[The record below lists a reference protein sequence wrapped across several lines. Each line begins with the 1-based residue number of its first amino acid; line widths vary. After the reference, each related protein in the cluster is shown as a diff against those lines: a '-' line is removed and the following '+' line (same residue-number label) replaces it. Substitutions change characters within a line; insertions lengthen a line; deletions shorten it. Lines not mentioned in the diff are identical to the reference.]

1 MDTLNVINQAQN
13 GDETAREKLVLEN
26 TGLIWSVVKR
36 FLNRGYEKEDL
47 FQIGCIGLLKA
58 IDRFD
63 TEYNV
68 TFSTYAVPLIMG
80 EIRRF
85 LRDDGII
92 KISRSI
98 KENQYKII
106 KKTEELQKQINREP
120 TVEELAVSCELTVEE
135 VLGAMEAAGRVE
147 SLYKENDEQ
156 ILMDRVQ
163 ATPSPENEIVD
174 KLLLSQALES
184 LEKEEKKIIIL
195 RYFKNKTQSE
205 TGKLLNKTQ
214 VQISRMEKRI
224 LLELRGIIQQ

>member
-1 MDTLNVINQAQN
+1 MDTLNSINRAQN
-13 GDETAREKLVLEN
+13 GDKAARETLVLEN

-36 FLNRGYEKEDL
+36 FMDRGYEKEDL
-47 FQIGCIGLLKA
+47 FQIGSIGLLKA

-63 TEYNV
+63 SRYNV
-68 TFSTYAVPLIMG
+68 AFSTYAVPLIMG

-98 KENQYKII
+98 KENQYKIL
-106 KKTEELQKQINREP
+106 KKTEEWHIENRREP
-120 TVEELAVSCELTVEE
+120 TIEELAKSCKLTIEE
-135 VLGAMEAAGRVE
+135 VLEATEASGKVE

-156 ILMDRVQ
+156 ILIDRIQ
-163 ATPSPENEIVD
+163 AMPSPENDVVN
-174 KLLLSQALES
+174 KLLLDQALNN
-184 LEKEEKKIIIL
+184 LEKEDRKIIIL
-195 RYFKNKTQSE
+195 RYFNNKTQSE

-224 LLELRGIIQQ
+224 LLELRGIIQK

>member
-1 MDTLNVINQAQN
+1 MDTLKVISQAQS
-13 GDETAREKLVLEN
+13 GDKTAREKLVLEN

-36 FLNRGYEKEDL
+36 FLDRGYEKEDL
-47 FQIGCIGLLKA
+47 FQIGSIGLLKA

-63 TEYNV
+63 TDYNV
-68 TFSTYAVPLIMG
+68 AFSTYAVPLIMG

-98 KENQYKII
+98 KENQFKILR
-106 KKTEELQKQINREP
+106 KTEEFQRENNREP
-120 TVEELAVSCELTVEE
+120 TVEELAKYCELTVEE
-135 VLGAMEAAGRVE
+135 VIGAMEASGKVE

-156 ILMDRVQ
+156 ILMDKVQ

-174 KLLLSQALES
+174 KLLLNQALDN
-184 LEKEEKKIIIL
+184 LGKEEKKIIVL

>member
-1 MDTLNVINQAQN
+1 MDTLKVISQAQS
-13 GDETAREKLVLEN
+13 GDKTAREKMVLEN

-36 FLNRGYEKEDL
+36 FLDRGYEKEDL
-47 FQIGCIGLLKA
+47 FQIGSIGLLKA

-63 TEYNV
+63 TDYNV
-68 TFSTYAVPLIMG
+68 AFSTYAVPLIMG

-98 KENQYKII
+98 KENQFKILR
-106 KKTEELQKQINREP
+106 KTEEFQRENNREP
-120 TVEELAVSCELTVEE
+120 TVEELAKYCELTVEE
-135 VLGAMEAAGRVE
+135 VIGAMEASGKVE

-156 ILMDRVQ
+156 ILMDKVQ

-174 KLLLSQALES
+174 KLLLNQALDN
-184 LEKEEKKIIIL
+184 LGKEEKKIIVL